1 MATKPRKGTVDPF
14 GKWSGTTEA
23 FASINTPLAAAKDL
37 LSELNRQMAS
47 PGLGRQGRVVLAKE
61 IARAKADVARLEK
74 EAKGALKTMHDQ
86 QKMQLDI
93 IYKLNALRTQVNR
106 KDLDPEVTKLLAQNE
121 KRLEQLL
128 LRTRNVDLESM
139 GELLKEI
146 HESQKAIEELP
157 EEIVD
162 ALSDRDIVLE
172 KILERQDEAREFLQG
187 QKDALAKMR
196 KDFKEGL
203 INFGVK
209 VADKIGVGPLTL
221 GNVGRAIRGVYRGAK
236 YGVKTIK
243 ALRDS
248 RVDPAKEAEGSGRQ
262 SISDKF
268 FEYVNNTRLFQ
279 KWVMRSGDKKDAA
292 NKSLFSFLPSLK
304 GLLGGLGK
312 FFGAGGV
319 IGSLIATLGGALSKK
334 VLPMLGGLL
343 RGGMRVLG
351 PLGALATA
359 FTGGHWVGTKIYEM
373 FSEPIGKAVDYFF
386 LKNPETGKTG
396 LQETFEKAMNK
407 GQEIYKNTTDAIK
420 AGKEKVV
427 NAVSSAWTG
436 VKDFAGTAIDAGR
449 SAVASG
455 VDTAK
460 AAVSSGIDTAK
471 AAGSAAVSAVS
482 SGASAAVGAASSA
495 ASTVASGA
503 SNLVSRGVEAVAGG
517 GSKVRDWIGKIFSAG
532 GNIDVDGLNP
542 AMQKNMVSMAQEY
555 YEKTGKKLQLNSAY
569 RSPEKQAE
577 LYRRLPKGRAAPPG
591 RSLHEYGFAF
601 DTQSTQGEELA
612 KMGLLSKYGFDR
624 PIRGEPWHIQ
634 PKGMN
639 VTAAKAGLYSA
650 DSPVHEG
657 GSAASSPVAQTVT
670 PTEPSSRNTPVVTS
684 SAQGEKQAG
693 KSGSNT
699 ISASSR
705 MGVSDIPSYDMSDG
719 HFLAANLGLAA

>member
-1 MATKPRKGTVDPF
+1 MAKKPEKGTRDPF
-14 GKWSGTTEA
+14 RKWSGTTEA

-37 LSELNRQMAS
+37 LSDLNRQMAS

-74 EAKGALKTMHDQ
+74 EAKGVLKTMHDQ

-93 IYKLNALRTQVNR
+93 IYKLNALRTQVSR

-128 LRTRNVDLESM
+128 LRTRNVDLESI

-146 HESQKAIEELP
+146 HESQKSIEELP
-157 EEIVD
+157 EELVD
-162 ALSDRDIVLE
+162 ALSSNDVVLE
-172 KILERQDEAREFLQG
+172 KILERQEEARAFLQE
-187 QKDALAKMR
+187 QKDSFKKFR
-196 KDFKEGL
+196 NDIKKD
-203 INFGVK
+203 IVSFGVR

-221 GNVGRAIRGVYRGAK
+221 GNVGRAVRGAYRGAK
-236 YGVKTIK
+236 YGLKTIK
-243 ALRDS
+243 AIRDS
-248 RVDPAKEAEGSGRQ
+248 RLDPQKEAEGVGRQ
-262 SISDKF
+262 SIADKF
-268 FEYVNNTRLFQ
+268 FEYVNSTRLFQ

-319 IGSLIATLGGALSKK
+319 IGSLIATLGGALGKK

-351 PLGALATA
+351 PLGAVASA
-359 FTGGHWVGTKIYEM
+359 FAGGHWLGTKIYDM

-396 LQETFEKAMNK
+396 LQESFEAAMNK
-407 GQEIYKNTTDAIK
+407 GQEIYKNTTEAIK
-420 AGKEKVV
+420 AGKDKVV

-449 SAVASG
+449 SAVN
-455 VDTAK
+455 T
-460 AAVSSGIDTAK
+460 GIDTAK
-471 AAGSAAVSAVS
+471 AAGSAAVGAVT
-482 SGASAAVGAASSA
+482 SGAAAVGSAAMSTAGKVGDTVAAGAASVGSA
-495 ASTVASGA
+495 ATG
-503 SNLVSRGVEAVAGG
+503 LVTRGVEAVAGG
-517 GSKVRDWIGKIFSAG
+517 GSKVKDWIGKIFSAG
-532 GNIDVDGLNP
+532 GNVDVDGLNP

-624 PIRGEPWHIQ
+624 PIKSEPWHVQ

-639 VTAAKAGLYSA
+639 ITAAKAGLYSA

-657 GSAASSPVAQTVT
+657 GQANATPVAQTVT
-670 PTEPSSRNTPVVTS
+670 PTEPSIRNQPIPSGVP
-684 SAQGEKQAG
+684 AG
-693 KSGSNT
+693 SQTHASGGSKT
-699 ISASSR
+699 IQPSSR
-705 MGVSDIPSYDMSDG
+705 ISVSDIPSYDMSDG